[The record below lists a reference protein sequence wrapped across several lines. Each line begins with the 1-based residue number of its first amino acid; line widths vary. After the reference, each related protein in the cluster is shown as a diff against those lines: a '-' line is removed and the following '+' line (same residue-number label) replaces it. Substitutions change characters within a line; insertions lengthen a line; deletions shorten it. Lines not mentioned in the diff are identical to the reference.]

1 MNYDLDII
9 VPVFN
14 EEDNI
19 YKTIDEIFKRLKI
32 NFRLL
37 VIYDYDDDP
46 TIEIVSK
53 NFKEKNIIC
62 LKNKYIGFNGAV
74 KTGFENIKASAA
86 LLYPA
91 DDHENFDL
99 ISKMFKKFQEGYD
112 VVCASRFTEGGSYD
126 GAPLLKKLIVK
137 IVSFTL
143 SNLTTLPTKDATN
156 GFRLFSKTTIKEFPI
171 CSKKGFT
178 FSIELLAKAHRK
190 NLKITEL
197 PEKWPVRTSGKSKF
211 KYYTIP
217 YYLPWYLYIIFSG
230 IKKNAKKN

>member
-14 EEDNI
+14 EEGNI
-19 YKTIDEIFKRLKI
+19 YKTVNEIFKRVKI

-46 TIEIVSK
+46 TINVVRK
-53 NFKEKNIIC
+53 NFKKKNIVC

-74 KTGFENIKASAA
+74 KTGFENIQADAA

-99 ISKMFKKFQEGYD
+99 VSRMFKKFQEGYD
-112 VVCASRFTEGGSYD
+112 IVCASRFAEGGSYD
-126 GAPLLKKLIVK
+126 GAPLLKRLIVK

-143 SNLTTLPTKDATN
+143 SNFTTLPTKDATN
-156 GFRLFSKTTIKEFPI
+156 
-171 CSKKGFT
+171 
-178 FSIELLAKAHRK
+178 
-190 NLKITEL
+190 
-197 PEKWPVRTSGKSKF
+197 
-211 KYYTIP
+211 
-217 YYLPWYLYIIFSG
+217 
-230 IKKNAKKN
+230 